1 MPRPSQ
7 GASPALRGCW
17 GRRAGGRT
25 GQTLQVLSPRAGWR
39 LTRHPLPTLGWDL
52 PPCWSRPFSC
62 GPGLPPPTPRPVLCA
77 HCSAAGPPACSV
89 PTARQC
95 HPAPPQA
102 QPHPLPG
109 SSRGSSAVPQLPQQR
124 LSPSREPRCRG
135 TERGREGLGHP
146 TPSRPAPTQHGDPGP
161 ANGAGGTGPL
171 GRSGGT
177 GSTGRERR
185 GRA

>member
-62 GPGLPPPTPRPVLCA
+62 GPGLPPPHPKAGALRPLLCRRPSCLLCA
-77 HCSAAGPPACSV
+77 HSPAVPPSSS
-89 PTARQC
+89 PG
-95 HPAPPQA
+95 PAPPPPRQ
-102 QPHPLPG
+102 
-109 SSRGSSAVPQLPQQR
+109 QQR
-124 LSPSREPRCRG
+124 LLCSAPAPPAASESILGATLQRD
-135 TERGREGLGHP
+135 REGKGGPWAPHP
-146 TPSRPAPTQHGDPGP
+146 IEAGPYPAWRPWAC
-161 ANGAGGTGPL
+161 
-171 GRSGGT
+171 
-177 GSTGRERR
+177 
-185 GRA
+185 